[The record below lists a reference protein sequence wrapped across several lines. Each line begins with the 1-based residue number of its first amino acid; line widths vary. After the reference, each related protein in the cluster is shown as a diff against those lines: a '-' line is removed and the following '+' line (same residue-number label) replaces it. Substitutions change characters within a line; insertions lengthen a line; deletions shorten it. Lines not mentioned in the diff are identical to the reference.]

1 MLNFQSHNRPTIP
14 RRTQRPMPC
23 IEKDTKLAPGRF
35 PLAATMRRRWQSLQ
49 TRPGWQHAE
58 RALLTLGLVL
68 LFVVGYF
75 AVGHSRDSAQAFD
88 LNTHFDDLIPFVPA
102 SIWIY
107 VWVFPAALMP
117 LFVVRCPRLFRL
129 TAAAYAI
136 AIAVSLVC
144 FTLLPVTSQ
153 RLRAPRSALD
163 PGQASDWLVALVY
176 AVDPPYNLFP
186 SLHLSIAALAALS
199 VWSASR
205 RYGLIAFVA
214 VILVGVSVCTA
225 KQHFVLDVVGGLV
238 VGTLVGTALL
248 GRYRAAPGVSPAFS
262 WRGPALYV
270 AIVIVTYAALYAG
283 WQLLDASPLGVV
295 PQSGLHGA

>member
-1 MLNFQSHNRPTIP
+1 
-14 RRTQRPMPC
+14 MPC
-23 IEKDTKLAPGRF
+23 IEKDTKLAPGRL
-35 PLAATMRRRWQSLQ
+35 PLAATMRRRWQSLE
-49 TRPGWQHAE
+49 TSPGWRHAE
-58 RALLTLGLVL
+58 RTLLTLGLAL
-68 LFVVGYF
+68 LWVVGYF
-75 AVGHSRDSAQAFD
+75 AVGLSRDSAQAFD
-88 LNTHFDDLIPFVPA
+88 LNTPFDDLIPFAAA

-129 TAAAYAI
+129 TAAAYGI

-144 FTLLPVTSQ
+144 FALLPVTSQ

-205 RYGLIAFVA
+205 RYGVIAFVA

-225 KQHFVLDVVGGLV
+225 KQHFVLDVLGGLAI
-238 VGTLVGTALL
+238 GTLVGAALL
-248 GRYRAAPGVSPAFS
+248 GRYRPESAVSPAYS

-270 AIVIVTYAALYAG
+270 ALVTVIYAALYAG
-283 WQLLDASPLGVV
+283 CRLLDASHLGVF
-295 PQSGLHGA
+295 PQSALPGA